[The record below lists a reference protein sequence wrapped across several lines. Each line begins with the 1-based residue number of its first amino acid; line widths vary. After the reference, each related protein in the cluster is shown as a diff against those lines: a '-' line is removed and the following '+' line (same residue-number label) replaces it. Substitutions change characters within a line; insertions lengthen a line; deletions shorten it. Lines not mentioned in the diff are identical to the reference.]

1 MPRNSVE
8 PFQEPLYRHTFDG
21 SRQNQDVLSPCSNQD
36 DEYQCCNLPECPNNS
51 PSLQMTNDTTS
62 LHIPL
67 NSLRHF
73 QPLLNLSQ
81 HSRRNVQR
89 SQSVPRHNYRNAKS
103 TNHNTTHNSSAKRI
117 KQQTPC
123 ELSVPSGNRCPT
135 DQSYRYDMD
144 NSCRNNTSY
153 DWNDSSEVGMNYG
166 EFQRRQLLLQ
176 KIQQQQYQQKQARQ
190 QNQSKIS
197 WLEDDE
203 PIAFEP
209 DLNST
214 RIDRDECHLQSR
226 LQPKPNGQMCNSCQ
240 QQSVTRSILECDK
253 PPEMKRN
260 PTQYEME
267 INETSYFQPPEALR
281 NARSRPQTN
290 PNLRNSQDIYPDASM
305 NQTPSCQQSMSKNL
319 KSFSDPPKSQYGCC
333 SRGPTV
339 GGKIMEDSQN
349 CTCSGGTSASRN
361 QTTLEMSQLLLGRSG
376 LNQTSLE
383 RTKRNTSLG
392 GRSMRMP
399 IETPEDRL
407 VERIQNE
414 FHETLVKDR
423 FCPGIIQA
431 SLDGSEDF
439 NEYSREIAF
448 AGPVPEQPYPVDPIT
463 MIEAIKLR
471 IDHERKEIRKKK
483 DRNEERNGDLINQS
497 KEGRS
502 SRRRPTIT
510 EDIDVH
516 FKPKNRSEVN
526 EGVAAFLKAETEY
539 QKTSVGKD
547 AAFDAHINRFESNLF
562 DEKIKVHSYTAT
574 TKPTNR

>member
-8 PFQEPLYRHTFDG
+8 PFQEPLYRHILDG
-21 SRQNQDVLSPCSNQD
+21 SRQNQSSMAQDVLSPCSNQD
-36 DEYQCCNLPECPNNS
+36 DEYQCCNLQECPNNS
-51 PSLQMTNDTTS
+51 PPLQITNDTTS
-62 LHIPL
+62 LQIPL

-73 QPLLNLSQ
+73 QPLLDLSQ
-81 HSRRNVQR
+81 QSQRNVQR
-89 SQSVPRHNYRNAKS
+89 SQSVPRHSYRNDKS
-103 TNHNTTHNSSAKRI
+103 THHNTTHKSSVKRI
-117 KQQTPC
+117 KPQTPC

-135 DQSYRYDMD
+135 DQSYKYDMD

-176 KIQQQQYQQKQARQ
+176 KIQQQQYQQNQARQ

-214 RIDRDECHLQSR
+214 RIDRDDRHQQSR

-240 QQSVTRSILECDK
+240 QQSVARSILECDE
-253 PPEMKRN
+253 PLEMKRN

-267 INETSYFQPPEALR
+267 INETSYLQPPEALR
-281 NARSRPQTN
+281 NARCRPQAN
-290 PNLRNSQDIYPDASM
+290 QNLRNSQDIYPEAFM
-305 NQTPSCQQSMSKNL
+305 NQTPSCQQSMSKNM
-319 KSFSDPPKSQYGCC
+319 KSFSDPPKTQYGC
-333 SRGPTV
+333 STV

-361 QTTLEMSQLLLGRSG
+361 QTTLEMSQLLLSRSG

-383 RTKRNTSLG
+383 RTRRNTSLG
-392 GRSMRMP
+392 GRSMR

-483 DRNEERNGDLINQS
+483 EERNVDLRYQS

-510 EDIDVH
+510 EDIDIH
-516 FKPKNRSEVN
+516 FHSKNRSEVN

-539 QKTSVGKD
+539 HKTSVGRD
-547 AAFDAHINRFESNLF
+547 SAFDAHINRFESNLF

-574 TKPTNR
+574 TKPTHR